1 MTAFDARD
9 HAGHAG
15 GVLLLHGHGRTGRSM
30 GALARR
36 LDGAG
41 YRTWAPSYRSLS
53 SDLPDIVEQLQ
64 RDLSAFQ
71 TERQGPL
78 HIVSHSLGGLVARA
92 LIGARRPRLLGRV
105 VMLGPPN
112 AGSEWAD
119 LLFRMRLNRI
129 VLGRVADH
137 LRTRRKPDH
146 EAMLGAVDFDLGI
159 IAGDRALDPLFP
171 RLVLPRPNDGKV
183 TVAATKVAGMKDR
196 ITLPVSHTLMVND
209 RRVAD
214 QMLAFLATGCFMK
227 A

>member
-1 MTAFDARD
+1 MR
-9 HAGHAG
+9 
-15 GVLLLHGHGRTGRSM
+15 
-30 GALARR
+30 ALGRR

-41 YRTWAPSYRSLS
+41 YQTWAPSYRSLRS
-53 SDLPDIVEQLQ
+53 ALPDIVEQLQ
-64 RDLSAFQ
+64 HDLPVFQ
-71 TERQGPL
+71 AECQGPL

-92 LIGARRPRLLGRV
+92 LIGAGRPRSLGRV

-129 VLGRVADH
+129 VLGPVADY
-137 LRTRRKPDH
+137 LRTRRGLGD
-146 EAMLGAVDFDLGI
+146 EAVLGTIDFDLGI

-183 TVAATKVAGMKDR
+183 SVAATKVAGMKDH

-214 QMLAFLATGCFMK
+214 QVLAFVATGRFMK